1 MTTQKLFKRRV
12 RERMTKTRER
22 YAAARSHVAAKRD
35 ETEAADAANAG
46 NEPAQI
52 DLGPALE
59 LASDDK
65 IVAATGRGWT
75 TWFALLDRWGGRERQ
90 RTDIVAYLKNDLG
103 SPPWWT
109 QAIATGYQRTRGT
122 RAKHQQADG
131 FTIYASKTIRVPVDT
146 LFEAFV
152 DDESRRR
159 WLTDGA
165 MSNRSSQ
172 RGKVARFDWAGDGS
186 RVMVTFDAKGAD
198 RSTAYVAHERLPDAA
213 AGEAAKVAW
222 KARLGVLAT
231 HLAPGVTG
239 G

>member
-12 RERMTKTRER
+12 RERMSKTGER

-35 ETEAADAANAG
+35 EAEAADPASDA
-46 NEPAQI
+46 AQI

-59 LASDDK
+59 LASDEK
-65 IVAATGRGWT
+65 IVAATGRGWAN
-75 TWFALLDRWGGRERQ
+75 WFALLDRWGGRDRL

-131 FTIYASKTIRVPVDT
+131 FTIYASKTIAAPVDV
-146 LFEAFV
+146 LFHAFV
-152 DDESRRR
+152 DDATRGR

-172 RGKVARFDWAGDGS
+172 RGKVARFDWAGGGS
-186 RVMVTFDAKGAD
+186 RVMVTFDAKGAEK
-198 RSTAYVAHERLPDAA
+198 STAYVAHERLATAADGDAA
-213 AGEAAKVAW
+213 KAAW
-222 KARLGVLAT
+222 KARLATLAEVLKA
-231 HLAPGVTG
+231 G
-239 G
+239 